1 MEYSEIVIDGK
12 IQFKKSYLIYI
23 IELNHNNENK
33 YYYIGQTG
41 DRNYITARPPFLR
54 LAGHLNSQKS
64 STENQIYK
72 GIAEKILKLNWNK
85 KDELK
90 EKVNDFL
97 IHTIITMSI
106 FSIMDFDNNIDK
118 KGHEEN
124 RIKTEEIENELILKF
139 IEKYGNDNI
148 INKKYNKKRN
158 CSDENNIY
166 VNKILKKLNEI

>member
-1 MEYSEIVIDGK
+1 MEFSKIVIDGK

-23 IELNHNNENK
+23 IELNHNNVNK

-54 LAGHLNSQKS
+54 LAGHLNSQES

-72 GIAEKILKLNWNK
+72 GIAEKILNLDWNR

-90 EKVNDFL
+90 TKVNDFL

-106 FSIMDFDNNIDK
+106 FPIMDFDNNIDK
-118 KGHEEN
+118 KKHEEN
-124 RIKTEEIENELILKF
+124 RIKTEGIENELILKY
-139 IEKYGNDNI
+139 IEKYGCDNI
-148 INKKYNKKRN
+148 LNKKYNKNSN
-158 CSDENNIY
+158 CSDENIIL
-166 VNKILKKLNEI
+166 VNKIWEKMNEI